1 MRARPLSQG
10 ERNTVYPVFRNTV
23 PYNRVLIAD
32 FYLPGNQGVPVTVAG
47 NPMPNLIAALPGFRR
62 LTVFVIFWGAE
73 VYRRGADNMFP
84 NTLVHE
90 LTHVWQGN
98 NHVFYQQY
106 MVESLIVQGVAVMTH
121 GDRNVAYRY
130 DGRPWGEWNSYNVE
144 QQANIVSDW
153 YSSDTGRGGG
163 NQSTSDPR
171 YFYIQNNIRANS
183 PRAGGVPPAPAVAA
197 AGAQAGLVLPAGAS
211 AEVYAYQSVL
221 FDLGY
226 LSDRKYV
233 DGYTGR
239 RTRTA
244 VIEFQRRNGLRPD
257 GGVGRDTWNKLRQPL
272 NTLRRAGN

>member
-1 MRARPLSQG
+1 MKARLLSSG
-10 ERNTVYPVFRNTV
+10 ERNTVYPVFRNTI
-23 PYNRVLIAD
+23 PYNRTLIAD
-32 FYLPGNQGVPVTVAG
+32 FYLPGNQGVAVTVAG

-62 LTVFVIFWGAE
+62 LTVFVIFWGPE

-84 NTLVHE
+84 DTLVHE
-90 LTHVWQGN
+90 LTHVWQGH

-121 GDRNVAYRY
+121 GDRDVAYRY

-144 QQANIVSDW
+144 QQANIVGEW
-153 YSSDTGRGGG
+153 YSSNAGTGGG

-171 YFYIQNNIRANS
+171 YFYIQNNIRAS
-183 PRAGGVPPAPAVAA
+183 APRAGGVPPAPTAA
-197 AGAQAGLVLPAGAS
+197 ASSQAGLVLPAGAS

-226 LSDRKYV
+226 LTDRKYV

-239 RTRTA
+239 HTRTA
-244 VIEFQRRNGLRPD
+244 VIAFQRRNGLRPD
-257 GGVGRDTWNKLRQPL
+257 GGVGRDTWNKLRQPI

>member
-1 MRARPLSQG
+1 MKARLLSPG
-10 ERNTVYPVFRNTV
+10 ERNTVYPVFQNTI

-32 FYLPGNQGVPVTVAG
+32 FYLPGNQGVAVTVAG
-47 NPMPNLIAALPGFRR
+47 NPMPNLLAALPGFRR
-62 LTVFVIFWGAE
+62 LTIFVIFWGRE
-73 VYRRGADNMFP
+73 VFNRGADVMFP

-90 LTHVWQGN
+90 LTHVWQGH
-98 NHVFYQQY
+98 NHIFYQRY

-130 DGRPWGEWNSYNVE
+130 DGRPLGEWSSYNVE

-171 YFYIQNNIRANS
+171 YFYIQNNIRKSA
-183 PRAGGVPPAPAVAA
+183 PRAGGVPSVQAAAA
-197 AGAQAGLVLPAGAS
+197 AGAQAGLALPPGAS
-211 AEVYAYQSVL
+211 AEVYAYQSLL

-226 LSDRKYV
+226 LTDRKYV
-233 DGYTGR
+233 DGYTGGHTR
-239 RTRTA
+239 RA
-244 VIEFQRRNGLRPD
+244 VIAFQRRNGLPPD
-257 GGVGRDTWNKLRQPL
+257 GNVGRDTWNKLRQPI